1 MPSHSVAFN
10 SEAFL
15 SGAARG
21 MRKWGLPMA
30 ESSTISPRLAQ
41 EFFETL
47 REYIQQAFSAPDSGM
62 TFDRYVRMSLVCGRV
77 ESFVDPLPDDAFD
90 ALYHLAMDD
99 EMHKHLKEA
108 LGGDPTYATAAR
120 CLRELIEE
128 KKRKYVENEER
139 RGNE

>member
-1 MPSHSVAFN
+1 M
-10 SEAFL
+10 
-15 SGAARG
+15 GD
-21 MRKWGLPMA
+21 
-30 ESSTISPRLAQ
+30 SSTISPRLAQ
-41 EFFETL
+41 EFFEIL

-108 LGGDPTYATAAR
+108 LDADPTYATAAR

-128 KKRKYVENEER
+128 KKRQYVEHEER

>member
-1 MPSHSVAFN
+1 MIVQMIPMACSCVAPP
-10 SEAFL
+10 ACHRIAWL
-15 SGAARG
+15 SIPRRSFRRVTG
-21 MRKWGLPMA
+21 MRNRGLPMA

-99 EMHKHLKEA
+99 EMHK
-108 LGGDPTYATAAR
+108 
-120 CLRELIEE
+120 
-128 KKRKYVENEER
+128 
-139 RGNE
+139 

>member
-15 SGAARG
+15 SGASRG
-21 MRKWGLPMA
+21 TNRGLPMA

-47 REYIQQAFSAPDSGM
+47 REYIRQAFSAPDSGM

-108 LGGDPTYATAAR
+108 LRGDPTYATAAR

-139 RGNE
+139 RGEN